1 MKNDNTLLDGIA
13 DVAGTLLLGGVILW
27 VFRLLIMGYVYLS
40 AICVALFSELIWPSL
55 RWLFKETGI
64 ALLRTYNRLTS
75 F

>member
-1 MKNDNTLLDGIA
+1 MKNDNTLLDSISKA
-13 DVAGTLLLGGVILW
+13 ASTLLLGAVILW
-27 VFRLLIMGYVYLS
+27 VFELVIMGFVYLL
-40 AICVALFSELIWPSL
+40 AVYQALFTELIWPCL